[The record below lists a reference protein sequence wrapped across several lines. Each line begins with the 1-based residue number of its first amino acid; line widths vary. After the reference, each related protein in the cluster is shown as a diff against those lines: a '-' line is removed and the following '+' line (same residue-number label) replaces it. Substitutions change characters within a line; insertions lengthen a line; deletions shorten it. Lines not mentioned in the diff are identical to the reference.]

1 SGFCSFLRQR
11 FVMKLAS
18 GFGIEREI
26 KLIFPTKFE
35 TRFADGVV
43 AVLRGGMA
51 FGEIGGVRG
60 DLIGDHAIFDI
71 LLVRQAEMLF
81 RRYVAKHGAAV
92 PADHRRADRA
102 GDVIVTWSNI
112 SGERAE
118 RVEGRF

>member
-1 SGFCSFLRQR
+1 MFSCIFAYVFCDFHATEMRTAHAAKVSGFCSFLRQR

-81 RRYVAKHGAAV
+81 RRYVA
-92 PADHRRADRA
+92 
-102 GDVIVTWSNI
+102 
-112 SGERAE
+112 
-118 RVEGRF
+118 